1 MYMASNTGG
10 DSASRLPVIRAD
22 AIDPAS
28 PFTAA
33 RMRLSIPS
41 RIASTAVARRAAAPA
56 RRAPAAHRSFP
67 ARGRWRRSAEN
78 KEREQNHKHPE
89 ETGTPAD
96 WSPPSEEKK

>member
-1 MYMASNTGG
+1 MNMASNTGA
-10 DSASRLPVIRAD
+10 DNASRLPVSRAD

-67 ARGRWRRSAEN
+67 ARGRERRSAEN
-78 KEREQNHKHPE
+78 KDREQDHDHRD
-89 ETGTPAD
+89 ETATPAG
-96 WSPPSEEKK
+96 WTVPSQK